1 MFTYACMWIWICV
14 CMCVCVCVCLCV
26 CVCVRVCMCE
36 AENNRLIQLENEAIA
51 VADNFTCHGS
61 NITND
66 GKIVSEVYARLGKA
80 IFKVLVW
87 ILRGVLW

>member
-1 MFTYACMWIWICV
+1 MHVDMDLCVYVCV
-14 CMCVCVCVCLCV
+14 CMCVF
-26 CVCVRVCMCE
+26 VCVRVRACVC
-36 AENNRLIQLENEAIA
+36 ACVKLKTTYRLIQLENEAIA

-66 GKIVSEVYARLGKA
+66 GKIVSEVCARLGKA